1 MKHINNKNIILLLF
15 VLLTM
20 ACSDELD
27 KILPRNQIPQEN
39 LTSGDIQKVL
49 NGVYSKME
57 SLAFKFWFEND
68 LKGENFKAGPGGNLT
83 DPVSMTPENSAI
95 LSIWQTAYTSLSEV
109 NFLLE
114 SYEGL
119 TAKENYANLGC
130 AAYYFRAL
138 IYYNLATRWGGV
150 PIVRQRT
157 YNVVPISPEA
167 DVWDFVIEDIEKALS
182 LNTTATD
189 RFYVSKAAVQ
199 ALAARIYLAVGD
211 MTNANIMAQN
221 VISMSSYELASNS
234 VEFGLPYASGTTSK
248 EVIFAFANKRS
259 SSYLNFVGY
268 VNDVD
273 ASWNYAPAT
282 DQYNSL
288 FADDMSTNRT
298 GDIRY
303 NATFHSSDPNR
314 LIKLPNGIE
323 GYQII
328 TTENYAN
335 TPIVVSRI
343 AEMYLISAEAQGKQ
357 NGATVLVEFLKKRYE
372 TYPTIA
378 QIQAMSDSD
387 FQSLTLNER
396 RREFFGEGY
405 FWYDVKRTGR
415 TDMLKTL
422 NGRNHLMYY
431 PIPQNEIDLAGKEN
445 YPQNPGYN

>member
-1 MKHINNKNIILLLF
+1 MKRINNKNIILLLF

-27 KILPRNQIPQEN
+27 KILPKNQIPQEN
-39 LTSGDIQKVL
+39 LTPGDIEKVL

-57 SLAFKFWFEND
+57 SLVFKFWFEND
-68 LKGENFKAGPGGNLT
+68 IKGENLKAGPGGNLS
-83 DPVSMTPENSAI
+83 DPVSMSPENSAI
-95 LSIWQTAYTSLSEV
+95 LSMWQTAYTSLSEV
-109 NFLLE
+109 NFLIE

-119 TAKENYANLGC
+119 ASKESYASLGC

-150 PIVRQRT
+150 PIVRERT
-157 YNVVPISPEA
+157 YDVVPISPEA
-167 DVWDFVIEDIEKALS
+167 DVWAFIIEDIEKALN
-182 LNTTATD
+182 LNTTMTD

-199 ALAARIYLAVGD
+199 ALAARIYLSVED

-221 VISMSSYELASNS
+221 LISMSSYELASTS

-282 DQYNSL
+282 EQYNSL

-343 AEMYLISAEAQGKQ
+343 AEMYLISAEAQKKE
-357 NGATVLVEFLKKRYE
+357 NGAAVLVEFLKKRYE
-372 TYPTIA
+372 TYPSVA
-378 QIQAMSDSD
+378 DIQAMSDSD
-387 FQSLTLNER
+387 YQSLILNER

-405 FWYDVKRTGR
+405 HWYDVKRTGR
-415 TDMLKTL
+415 TDLLKTL
-422 NGRNHLMYY
+422 NGRNHLLYY